1 MLNTTDLVHIKCD
14 HVHLYHVM
22 VQSQVSVDYFIKV
35 YNYYCPLL
43 AILQL
48 LIFLSLSKGL
58 RCFDTEGNW
67 YMLWPVP

>member
-1 MLNTTDLVHIKCD
+1 MLKTTDLVHIKCD

-22 VQSQVSVDYFIKV
+22 MRSRVSVDCFIKV
-35 YNYYCPLL
+35 YNYYRPLL

-48 LIFLSLSKGL
+48 LILLSLTKGL
-58 RCFDTEGNW
+58 RSFDTEGNW